1 MQSESIGMPRKSFKT
16 LMTIGSWT
24 FRGLNWKENLSRSLQ
39 RAESWLRDHLRF
51 HCCNDSRESFL
62 CDDQYARRIA
72 ITAERKR
79 REARPKKLQQ
89 YFSSERNVLALM
101 QLLLKYSDQSDQLI
115 IVEPSCG
122 DGRIIRAIISN
133 PSLRPVRIVGVDI
146 DPTMEELAMDGT
158 GSSRTSESSMNFIC
172 TDFLQTRSENIRA
185 DFCDED
191 VRVVVIGNPPFAN
204 SAMQEEDSDD
214 EAVEEQEG
222 DYTQQFLLHSAVT
235 LDADLIVFLLPR
247 RCSRSAFIDGVL
259 EQMKSSS
266 SASSNMWI
274 LAECMQADS
283 SFELC
288 GRIIYQPVVIM
299 VWKKA
304 KLSG

>member
-1 MQSESIGMPRKSFKT
+1 MQSESSGMPRKSFKT
-16 LMTIGSWT
+16 LMTIGSWN

-39 RAESWLRDHLRF
+39 RAQSWLRDHLRF

-72 ITAERKR
+72 ITAERKL

-101 QLLLKYSDQSDQLI
+101 QLLLKYSDQFDQLI

-133 PSLRPVRIVGVDI
+133 PSLHPVRIVGVDI
-146 DPTMEELAMDGT
+146 DPTMEELVMNGT
-158 GSSRTSESSMNFIC
+158 GSFRSSESSMHFLC
-172 TDFLQTRSENIRA
+172 TDFLQTHSLSVRA

-191 VRVVVIGNPPFAN
+191 TTVVVIGNPPFAN
-204 SAMQEEDSDD
+204 SAKEEDSDD
-214 EAVEEQEG
+214 ESVEEQSG
-222 DYTQQFLLHSAVT
+222 DYPQLFLLHSAVT
-235 LDADLIVFLLPR
+235 LDADLIVFLLPH
-247 RCSRSAFIDGVL
+247 RCSRSAFIDVVL
-259 EQMKSSS
+259 EQMNSSS
-266 SASSNMWI
+266 SVSRNRWI

-288 GRIIYQPVVIM
+288 GRIIHQPVVIM
-299 VWKKA
+299 VWKKT
-304 KLSG
+304 KLSD